1 MTFANYRPTQV
12 TAEVGL
18 SIYDD
23 EGTVVADLAPQMIP
37 IGGNS
42 EGTVGFAWNPEGAG
56 SGGYTAIATV
66 GVESQTYG
74 PAQRGFQIGSTIYLP
89 VVLKDYP

>member
-1 MTFANYRPTQV
+1 
-12 TAEVGL
+12 VGL

-23 EGTVVADLAPQMIP
+23 GGTLVADLASRMIP

-42 EGTVGFAWNPEGAG
+42 EKTVGFVWHPAGAG
-56 SGGYTAIATV
+56 SGSYTAIATV

-74 PAQRGFQIGSTIYLP
+74 PAQQSFQIGSKIYLP